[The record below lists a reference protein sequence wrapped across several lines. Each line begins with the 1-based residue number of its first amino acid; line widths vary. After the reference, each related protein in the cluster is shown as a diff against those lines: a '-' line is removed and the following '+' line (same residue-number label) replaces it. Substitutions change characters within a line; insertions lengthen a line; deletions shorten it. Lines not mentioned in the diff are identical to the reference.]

1 MSKVSVSL
9 EAYNELN
16 KILDDYYNLMPYS
29 FAGAYKLRAIQ
40 GIYNEEVKLEA
51 ISPEEAVKAICLGFE
66 VMSREEQFLNKIEK
80 ELEELITERE
90 SFLNGNPVNNKRL
103 RTIDDRLDT
112 YKYILKIW
120 KEIYAPNS
128 KVFTE

>member
-80 ELEELITERE
+80 ELNGILTEKERLL
-90 SFLNGNPVNNKRL
+90 SMVPVDNKSLKSINDRIYTVERVL
-103 RTIDDRLDT
+103 R
-112 YKYILKIW
+112 IW
-120 KEIYAPNS
+120 KEIYAPSS
-128 KVFTE
+128 KAFTE